1 MKAATWRG
9 ATLAAW
15 AAFFVWLLVS
25 GEVYRYIGPR
35 TQWVVIFGAVSLV
48 LASVGSLWMRRSDH
62 NTDAIAGVVMLLPIV
77 AVLLVP
83 KPTLGSLAASRK
95 LSGGPTVAIQ
105 PGPLAAGEAVSFR
118 EIEYASGSEEYA
130 VISGIT
136 DGTDVELTGF
146 VTEAREATADFA
158 LTRFSIFCCAADVVP
173 HSVDVDAGRNFPTDT
188 WVTVRGTLERR
199 GNTFVVLASSARRVN
214 EPEDPYIR

>member
-1 MKAATWRG
+1 MKATRWRA
-9 ATLAAW
+9 ATLVAW
-15 AAFFVWLLVS
+15 AIFFVWLLAS

-35 TQWVVIFGAVSLV
+35 TQWVVVFGAVSLV
-48 LASVGSLWMRRSDH
+48 LASVGSLSMRRSDRT
-62 NTDAIAGVVMLLPIV
+62 NDAAAAIVMVLPII

-95 LSGGPTVAIQ
+95 LSGGPAVAIR
-105 PGPLAAGEAVSFR
+105 PGPPAAGEAVSFR
-118 EIEYASGSEEYA
+118 EIEYASASEEYA
-130 VISGIT
+130 ATSGIS

-146 VTEAREATADFA
+146 VTDAREATADFA

-173 HSVDVDAGRNFPTDT
+173 HSVDVDANRSFATDT
-188 WVTVRGTLERR
+188 WVTVRGVLERR
-199 GNTFVVLASSARRVN
+199 NGTFIVVARSAERVS